1 MSVPAKKSVLANSGV
16 TRATRRI
23 PMRRV
28 LLTGAATSVL
38 VLGSLSPTAF
48 AHEAEGCS
56 PDRDDVP
63 VCPADAPAET
73 ATFLDPTVSVS
84 GADHVSLGEQVYV
97 GPFAEFLASDEA
109 PISIGGQSN
118 VQDNVLVAG
127 SHELAGHHGA
137 APTGKQT
144 EAGVEVGERVIM
156 AHGAS
161 VIGPARIGLEGVHV
175 PAHPEDQQEVFL
187 SFGSQVDGATLE
199 FNTGVSVL
207 GRVGPGVTL
216 PSGMLVLP
224 GKNVT
229 TDAEARDPALG
240 KVRAVNEADFAFNE
254 AVVEVNVEFARIYT
268 ELYRD
273 APDAVR
279 GVSLDPGHTDFNP
292 DRDLPSFAGV
302 EQAVPGHRN
311 RIIGDV
317 NLDDPFLRYAWAS
330 GDRISLR
337 ADEGE
342 PFDIGHI
349 RGMDDDV
356 IFHAL
361 EHTDLVTGDGVF
373 YGQRA
378 IVHGGWRVVGEGRPE
393 APTRIGNGVTLLD
406 EAVVFRSTIGDGVV
420 IGERSAVVGSELAP
434 GTVVPPR
441 TIVADGTVFGAVEW

>member
-1 MSVPAKKSVLANSGV
+1 MSVPAKKSVPANSGV
-16 TRATRRI
+16 TRAMRRI

-56 PDRDDVP
+56 PDGDDVP
-63 VCPADAPAET
+63 VCPADAPAGT
-73 ATFLDPTVSVS
+73 ASFLDPTATVS
-84 GADHVSLGEQVYV
+84 GADHVRLGERVYV
-97 GPFAEFLASDEA
+97 GPFAELLACADA
-109 PISIGGQSN
+109 PISIGAESN
-118 VQDNVLVAG
+118 VQDNVLVLG
-127 SHELAGHHGA
+127 SHEPCGGH
-137 APTGKQT
+137 APHATAERPEG
-144 EAGVEVGERVIM
+144 GVEVGERVIM

-254 AVVEVNVEFARIYT
+254 AVVAVNVEFARVYT

-279 GVSLDPGHTDFNP
+279 GVSVDPGHTEFNP

-302 EQAVPGHRN
+302 ERAVPDHRN
-311 RIIGDV
+311 RVIGDV
-317 NLDDPFLRYAWAS
+317 NLDDPFRRYAWAS

-349 RGMDDDV
+349 RGLDDDV

-361 EHTDLVTGDGVF
+361 EHTDLVTGDGVS
-373 YGQRA
+373 YGERA
-378 IVHGGWRVVGEGRPE
+378 LVHGGWRVVGEGRPE
-393 APTRIGNGVTLLD
+393 EPTRIGNGVTLRD
-406 EAVVFRSTIGDGVV
+406 EAIVFRSAIGDGVV
-420 IGERSAVVGSELAP
+420 IGERSAVIGSELAP